1 MVGRFSLDAGM
12 GEMPSQEVKD
22 KTHHGIIEDTTLF
35 LFTRFVQPRSG
46 PALLLLEHQT
56 AQHLPRPEVR
66 Q

>member
-1 MVGRFSLDAGM
+1 MVALFSLDAGM
-12 GEMPSQEVKD
+12 GEMPSQEVED
-22 KTHHGIIEDTTLF
+22 KTHHGIIEITLF
-35 LFTRFVQPRSG
+35 LFFRFVQPRSG